1 MKSSPTQR
9 NLPARLQQ
17 LQHTFAGPPTPN
29 SVERNK
35 MLDSILQDFRY
46 SLRSIVRQPMFSL
59 LVILT
64 LGLGVGA
71 NSAIFSV
78 VNGTLLTPLPYP
90 GSERIVTLW
99 EDFSTQGGPSQE
111 WIEVPNF
118 FEWKEHSRSFET
130 MSAYGFNQV
139 NLILGDEA
147 EVVTGAGVSHD
158 FFRTF
163 GVELALGREFSPEED
178 SPGAEPVVILS
189 HDLWEERLGA
199 DSQILGR
206 PLLINDQPTTVVGIL
221 PQGFQIPLANQV
233 GVWQPVRI
241 SPTSHGR
248 GSFFL
253 QAIGRLKE
261 GVPLERARA
270 EMNVIMQRIGQEF
283 PEDAG
288 VTMQVIPLLDLIM
301 QPVHTSLWALMA
313 AVFLVL
319 LIACANVANLILSRT
334 VSRQRE
340 MAVRAA
346 LGARRQRLIRQL
358 LSESVLLSLLGGGL
372 GLLLGLLG
380 CDLLISRAPTSVPR
394 LDEVGLN
401 TTVLFFTF
409 GVSLFSAVVFGMA
422 PALHGSRS
430 DLNVALNAGGR
441 EARGP
446 ASGNRL
452 RSVLIVAEVALVL
465 TLLVGSGLLLRSFS
479 RLQEVDPGFRP
490 QGLLSTGLSLSSSRF
505 PKAEDLRGF
514 VLTLASGL
522 EGNVGVDS
530 VSGVSVLP
538 MGGTDSDTGFTIEGR
553 PAPIRPQDEPIAW
566 YRRTLPN
573 YFSAMGIPL
582 LQGRDFRATDHANAA
597 GVVIISEVTGER
609 YWPGESAL
617 GKRIRFGDDGD
628 WNTIVGIVP
637 GIRHRA
643 LNQPPRPELYFP
655 FSQRPG
661 RFVNLIVK
669 TQLPPTAAAELIRAA
684 IREKVPGLPMPAV
697 VGMDDLVEASIGQ
710 DRFIMG
716 LTSGFAALAV
726 ILASVGIY
734 GVISYSVSQRTYE
747 MGLRMALGAPRS
759 AVLGIVMRQGLL
771 LTGLGITLGVGL
783 SLWAT
788 RFIAS
793 LLFNTSPTDMLTFLL
808 TAAFLGSV
816 ALVACLVPAYRA
828 TRIDPLNALRAE

>member
-1 MKSSPTQR
+1 
-9 NLPARLQQ
+9 
-17 LQHTFAGPPTPN
+17 
-29 SVERNK
+29 
-35 MLDSILQDFRY
+35 MLDSIFQDLRY
-46 SLRSIVRQPMFSL
+46 SLRSIVRQPLFSL
-59 LVILT
+59 LVIVT

-99 EDFSTQGGPSQE
+99 EDFSSQGGPSQE

-118 FEWKEHSRSFET
+118 FEWKAHSQSFET

-139 NLILGDEA
+139 NLKLGDEA

-158 FFRTF
+158 FFRNF
-163 GVELALGREFSPEED
+163 GVEPVLGREFSPEED
-178 SPGAEPVVILS
+178 SPGAEPVVIVS
-189 HDLWEERLGA
+189 HDLWQERLGA

-206 PLLINDQPTTVVGIL
+206 PLLINDRPATVVGIL
-221 PQGFQIPLANQV
+221 PPGFQIPLANQV
-233 GVWQPVRI
+233 GVWQPLRI
-241 SPTSHGR
+241 SPTFHGR
-248 GSFFL
+248 GNFFL
-253 QAIGRLKE
+253 RAIGRLKE

-270 EMNVIMQRIGQEF
+270 EMNAIMERIGQEF

-288 VTMQVIPLLDLIM
+288 VSMQVIPLLDLIM

-319 LIACANVANLILSRT
+319 LIACANIANLILSRT
-334 VSRQRE
+334 AGRQRE

-346 LGARRQRLIRQL
+346 IGAGRQRLIRQL
-358 LSESVLLSLLGGGL
+358 LSESVLLALLGGGL

-380 CDLLISRAPTSVPR
+380 CDLLISRAPSNVPR

-401 TTVLFFTF
+401 TTVLLFTF

-446 ASGNRL
+446 ASSNRL

-479 RLQEVDPGFRP
+479 RLQKVDPGFRP
-490 QGLLSTGLSLSSSRF
+490 QGLISTGLGLSPPRF
-505 PKAEDLRGF
+505 PTADNLRGF
-514 VLTLASGL
+514 VLPLVSRL
-522 EGNVGVDS
+522 EGNAGIDS

-538 MGGTDSDTGFTIEGR
+538 LGGSDSDTGFTIEGR
-553 PAPIRPQDEPIAW
+553 PAPIRPQDEPVAW
-566 YRRTLPN
+566 YRQTLPN

-582 LQGRDFRATDHANAA
+582 LQGRDFRATDHANAP
-597 GVVIISEVTGER
+597 GVIIISEVTGER
-609 YWPGESAL
+609 YWPGERAL
-617 GKRIRFGDDGD
+617 GKRIRFGDEGE

-655 FSQRPG
+655 FAQRPG

-669 TQLPPTAAAELIRAA
+669 TPLPPTAAAELIRAA
-684 IREKVPGLPMPAV
+684 IREKVPGLPLPAV
-697 VGMDDLVEASIGQ
+697 VGMEDLVEASLGQ

-726 ILASVGIY
+726 ILAAVGIY

-759 AVLGIVMRQGLL
+759 TVLGIVMRQGLL
-771 LTGLGITLGVGL
+771 LTVLGITLGVGL
-783 SLWAT
+783 SLWTT
-788 RFIAS
+788 RYIAS
-793 LLFNTSPTDMLTFLL
+793 LLFNTSPTELLTFLM
-808 TAAFLGSV
+808 TAVFLATV

-828 TRIDPLNALRAE
+828 TRINPLNALRCE